1 MSDIWENVLLALLT
15 LLPIAAFWWS
25 KKRVEPKANETLEQ
39 RREEYGEA
47 MVARYGEPQQMLW
60 TRDMPLLF
68 YEDFMVLAGIQ
79 VPYGCIANVTCNNSN
94 DFGPGECYQVI
105 VRTTLPGH
113 EFLHV
118 LMDTDMEEAIGMV
131 EYIRNHA
138 DKERLP

>member
-1 MSDIWENVLLALLT
+1 
-15 LLPIAAFWWS
+15 
-25 KKRVEPKANETLEQ
+25 
-39 RREEYGEA
+39 

-138 DKERLP
+138 DKEQHP